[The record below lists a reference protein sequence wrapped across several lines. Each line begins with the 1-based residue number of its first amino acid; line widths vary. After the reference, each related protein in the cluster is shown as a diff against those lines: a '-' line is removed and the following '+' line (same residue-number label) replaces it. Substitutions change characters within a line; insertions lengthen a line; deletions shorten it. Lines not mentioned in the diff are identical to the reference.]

1 MQRLTEVR
9 KSPYLCGCFS
19 VLFIRLHKD
28 SAGTPLPHLLYHC
41 KNKTVLFCISLDLH
55 YLCKRKKNTQMKKL
69 SYIFLT
75 LLVLAGCTGTSR
87 QPQLVAMDSLL
98 LSRPDSALTLL
109 RGMSFTDKADR
120 MYHYL
125 LLADACNKCYDIL
138 PSDTILQEVADYY
151 DRHGTANEQVR
162 AHYLLGCAYR
172 DEGNA
177 PLALNIYNSAI
188 EKADTNDSHCDF
200 RTISMVYGQM
210 ALLFHLQ
217 RAPRL
222 EIEARKNAI
231 DYSWKAKDT
240 LSAIT
245 FHEYLSGA
253 YHMLNMLDSALYYNH
268 KAAQM
273 YKDINRYD
281 LASGTLGLDIDI
293 YLRKKDYENTKR
305 ALDEYEQ
312 KSLNFKKGEI
322 RKGMEVFYTYKGE
335 YYEKTG
341 NLDSAMLLYQKAL
354 FSNPNMDVKES
365 AYKGFLSLYQKL
377 NNGDSIAKYSELY
390 CQTNDSS
397 SFTHSADEITR
408 MQAIYNYDESE
419 RRAKQEE
426 KKADNYR
433 KLIFIIVLLAVIS
446 GYFTIRFVKHQKQL
460 RRKELIKA
468 NTAYST
474 LLAKYSQAQK
484 DLIIAKHGL
493 NNYRM
498 IKEQEILSLQQELSL
513 FQEEAALQ
521 KKWDEEHA
529 MLHDEIVQHL
539 HKIASRAQKASAME
553 WQDLNRFALDRLPSF
568 VNKICDE
575 SLNLTDKELRV
586 CILTRLQ
593 FIPTELIALFDL
605 SKQRISNL
613 RASANRKLFNNE
625 DTYTFDNNIHKL

>member
-1 MQRLTEVR
+1 
-9 KSPYLCGCFS
+9 
-19 VLFIRLHKD
+19 
-28 SAGTPLPHLLYHC
+28 
-41 KNKTVLFCISLDLH
+41 
-55 YLCKRKKNTQMKKL
+55 MKKL
-69 SYIFLT
+69 TYILLT
-75 LLVLAGCTGTSR
+75 LLVLSACTGTSR
-87 QPQLVAMDSLL
+87 HPQLVAADSLM
-98 LSRPDSALTLL
+98 LSRPDSALTFL

-125 LLADACNKCYDIL
+125 LLADACNKCYDTL
-138 PSDTILQEVADYY
+138 PSDSILQEVADYY

-354 FSNPNMDVKES
+354 FSNPNMDVKEA

-408 MQAIYNYDESE
+408 MQAIYNYTRHREVARQKTIEANRSRQAIMVGSFVGLLVITLLLFALYRN
-419 RRAKQEE
+419 RRKKQEE
-426 KKADNYR
+426 ITLLQRQYEHDVDKLEQARYDMVRMQEEQLTRLIEEKEADIRELQRQVDAYGQQARPEDRLEGFLSETASYRRFRHFIMHPQEKATLDDWKLLHDMIDR
-433 KLIFIIVLLAVIS
+433 KLPAFRTTL
-446 GYFTIRFVKHQKQL
+446 
-460 RRKELIKA
+460 
-468 NTAYST
+468 YS
-474 LLAKYSQAQK
+474 AQP
-484 DLIIAKHGL
+484 GL
-493 NNYRM
+493 
-498 IKEQEILSLQQELSL
+498 
-513 FQEEAALQ
+513 
-521 KKWDEEHA
+521 
-529 MLHDEIVQHL
+529 
-539 HKIASRAQKASAME
+539 KAS
-553 WQDLNRFALDRLPSF
+553 DYDVCVLDRLYFTPSEIAMLTG
-568 VNKICDE
+568 K
-575 SLNLTDKELRV
+575 SLSSITMKRV
-586 CILTRLQ
+586 RL
-593 FIPTELIALFDL
+593 LG
-605 SKQRISNL
+605 
-613 RASANRKLFNNE
+613 KLFHV
-625 DTYTFDNNIHKL
+625 TGKGSQFDAFIRKIS